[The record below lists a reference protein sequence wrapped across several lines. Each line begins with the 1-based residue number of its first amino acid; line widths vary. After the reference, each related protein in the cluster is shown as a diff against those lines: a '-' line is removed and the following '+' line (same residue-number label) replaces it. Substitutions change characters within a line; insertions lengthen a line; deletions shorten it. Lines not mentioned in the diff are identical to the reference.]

1 MPAFPAPVADTAAST
16 TSSVHIAAITRA
28 VTTMRL
34 RVNEPHRLHDI
45 AHASLMSPFHFHR
58 VFRLLTAV
66 TPGRFLTAVRMA
78 EAKRLLLHSSASA
91 TDISVAVG
99 YSSFGTFT
107 TQFTRLVGMSPGRF
121 RTCARALADL
131 PVGEVLTSMPDVSGR
146 TLHGRVSPR
155 PDGASGATIVALFPV
170 GIPQQTPSACAVA
183 TSTGSFTLPAPDQP
197 AAGTAALTSL
207 LAVSV
212 RSDATIGAV
221 LTEERSAGLYVGSG
235 AVHAGQVRDTGSLRD
250 DITLRPP
257 AVTDPPVLTA
267 FPLLIGARPGYR
279 LPA

>member
-1 MPAFPAPVADTAAST
+1 
-16 TSSVHIAAITRA
+16 
-28 VTTMRL
+28 MRL
-34 RVNEPHRLHDI
+34 RINEPHRLHDI

-66 TPGRFLTAVRMA
+66 TPGRFLTALRMA

-121 RTCARALADL
+121 RTSARALANL
-131 PVGEVLTSMPDVSGR
+131 PVGEVLTGLPDVTGR
-146 TLHGRVSPR
+146 ALRGRVDRR
-155 PDGASGATIVALFPV
+155 PDGATGATVVALFPI
-170 GIPQQTPSACAVA
+170 GIAQQTPSACTVT
-183 TSTGSFTLPAPDQP
+183 TSPGYFTLPAPSQP
-197 AAGTAALTSL
+197 ASGAPPLVAV

-221 LTEERSAGLYVGSG
+221 LTEEPAAGLCVGSG
-235 AVHAGQVRDTGSLRD
+235 TVHAGEVCDSASSGEW
-250 DITLRPP
+250 ITLRRP
-257 AVTDPPVLTA
+257 AVTDPPLLTA
-267 FPLLIGARPGYR
+267 FPLLITNAGREARTQAR
-279 LPA
+279 ARAR